1 MIAVGAVILYTFA
14 TVVITEWRVR
24 QRRRMNIADTNWRGV
39 SVDSLT
45 NFETVKAFA
54 AEDRE
59 TARYND
65 AMAEYN
71 DRYVDAIR
79 SMYILNGAQAAVM
92 NLGLALAM
100 ALAAFGVTGG
110 EMKTGDIMAVMLML
124 LALYAPLNILGWAWR
139 EIKQGAVDL
148 ENSTA
153 CSR

>member
-1 MIAVGAVILYTFA
+1 MNRVIERGASAIDYLIRFLAFNIGPTIVKLVLAAIALWIAFDWRFSLVAVAAVVLYAIA

-45 NFETVKAFA
+45 NFEAVKAFA

-59 TARYND
+59 TMRYSD

-79 SMYILNGAQAAVM
+79 SMYILKRYPPR
-92 NLGLALAM
+92 GLCRCP
-100 ALAAFGVTGG
+100 
-110 EMKTGDIMAVMLML
+110 
-124 LALYAPLNILGWAWR
+124 PLR
-139 EIKQGAVDL
+139 
-148 ENSTA
+148 
-153 CSR
+153 R